1 MTSPRRPLLSI
12 VIPTRERA
20 SVLQYTLETVLAL
33 RNPDFEIIVCDNL
46 STDDTRSVVARF
58 SDPRLKYS
66 CSDKRLT
73 MPQNFERG
81 LKLATG
87 EFIMTIG
94 DDDLLIEENV
104 ELALASAAATGADLV
119 YWNRAVFYWGSYP
132 DTTQNGAFMIPNGR
146 AIHPVDT
153 RALMATAY
161 RNLISYQYLPSVYN
175 SLCRRSILD
184 RYYAF
189 LHGQFFPEYVVSVDV
204 FSSLVLSSLNPVTY
218 YQDSPASL
226 SGISKHSNG
235 MSLHNGGAEA
245 VTFAKELGYEAS
257 KHMMPEEFRGKVE
270 PVTNQGIMQ
279 LSIMADFYNLAERVL
294 KYTET
299 ATPSLA
305 KMSEACLRQL
315 HADGHIAVSPHAAEY
330 QAMLALDEA
339 RYPIVREDTMTWFF
353 RQWAIPAPSYYAG
366 RFEGDSATVRDLHIH
381 LTSIGYNKAP
391 G

>member
-1 MTSPRRPLLSI
+1 MKRPLLSI

-20 SVLQYTLETVLAL
+20 SVLQYTLETVLTL
-33 RNPDFEIIVCDNL
+33 KNPDFEIIVCDNV
-46 STDDTRSVVARF
+46 STDGTREVVQRF

-66 CSDKRLT
+66 CSDSRLT

-87 EFIMTIG
+87 EFVMTIG

-104 ELALASAAATGADLV
+104 ELALASAARTGADLI

-146 AIHPVDT
+146 GAFPVDT
-153 RALMATAY
+153 RTLLTTAY
-161 RNLISYQYLPSVYN
+161 RGLVSYQYLPSVYN
-175 SLCRRSILD
+175 SLCRRSVLE
-184 RYYAF
+184 RYYSF
-189 LHGQFFPEYVVSVDV
+189 LHGQYFPEYVVSVDV
-204 FSSLVLSSLNPVTY
+204 FSSLTLSALNPVTY
-218 YQDSPASL
+218 YQESPASL

-257 KHMMPEEFRGKVE
+257 KYMMPEAYRGKIE

-279 LSIMADFYNLAERVL
+279 LSIMADFYSLAERVL
-294 KYTET
+294 KYTDT
-299 ATPSLA
+299 AAPALDKLA
-305 KMSEACLRQL
+305 EACLRQL
-315 HADGHIAVSPHAAEY
+315 HADKHIVIAPDAHEY

-339 RYPIVREDTMTWFF
+339 RFPIVREDMLTWFF
-353 RQWAIPAPSYYAG
+353 RLWSIPSPSYYAG
-366 RFEGDSATVRDLHIH
+366 RFDGDSATVRDLHIH

-391 G
+391 V